1 MSLISSPSPNL
12 LLEVFKKIQEKF
24 PGILLTGSLSMAVQG
39 FKIRRVPKD
48 LDIII
53 FDDFILRSITRQI
66 PDFELVPF
74 EDFSELYD
82 PDGIRFPVKI
92 LYKEFTLSI
101 DFFLYDES
109 LYDQY
114 FFTTVNNIPCAKY
127 SHPFQFKIEYAL
139 KKDSASSK
147 KHREDILFFLDNNS
161 TDRELRTHTNAER
174 TEANLPTLQIS
185 KFIQKDVVFFDLET
199 TGTDTS
205 KDRIIE
211 IYAKRLTSFGEVSEY
226 YTKIN
231 PEMDINPEASKV
243 HGIYMEDLV
252 SEPTFRDVASTIFDF
267 FEGAEVSGYNI
278 KHFDIPIINRQLL
291 ETLLR
296 TPFELNQTYLD
307 CYAIIQQFEPRK
319 LENMYFKYTNKV
331 LFNAHSAE
339 SDVNATIELFAQ
351 ILSRNS
357 SWTYQELRESLME
370 KNKVLDFDRKFYEDE
385 EGVVR
390 FNFGKNKGLPIYE
403 HEDYL
408 KWMQGQDFSPSTKEV
423 ITNFFKRKAE
433 IIKSVLERAK
443 ESRPKVD
450 VAPIESN
457 PVERRKPLLPNLPN
471 NTNVNLSRGSD
482 VIPEDEDDFLPF

>member
-24 PGILLTGSLSMAVQG
+24 PRILLTGSLSMALQG

-53 FDDFILRSITRQI
+53 FDDFILRSITRHI

-139 KKDSASSK
+139 KKDSVSSK
-147 KHREDILFFLDNNS
+147 KHREDILFFLENNS
-161 TDRELRTHTNAER
+161 TDRELITHTNAEI
-174 TEANLPTLQIS
+174 TEANLPTLRIS
-185 KFIQKDVVFFDLET
+185 KFIQKDVVFFDIET

-211 IYAKRLTSFGEVSEY
+211 IYAKRLTPYGEISEY
-226 YTKIN
+226 YKKIN

-243 HGIYMEDLV
+243 HGFYIEDLA
-252 SEPTFRDVASTIFDF
+252 SEPTFKDV
-267 FEGAEVSGYNI
+267 V
-278 KHFDIPIINRQLL
+278 
-291 ETLLR
+291 
-296 TPFELNQTYLD
+296 
-307 CYAIIQQFEPRK
+307 
-319 LENMYFKYTNKV
+319 
-331 LFNAHSAE
+331 
-339 SDVNATIELFAQ
+339 
-351 ILSRNS
+351 
-357 SWTYQELRESLME
+357 
-370 KNKVLDFDRKFYEDE
+370 
-385 EGVVR
+385 
-390 FNFGKNKGLPIYE
+390 
-403 HEDYL
+403 
-408 KWMQGQDFSPSTKEV
+408 
-423 ITNFFKRKAE
+423 
-433 IIKSVLERAK
+433 
-443 ESRPKVD
+443 
-450 VAPIESN
+450 
-457 PVERRKPLLPNLPN
+457 
-471 NTNVNLSRGSD
+471 
-482 VIPEDEDDFLPF
+482 